1 LEQIWHVII
10 QIIKADIYKS
20 TIMKSIVKE
29 LNDCFGSVIS
39 SINEKEEF
47 VLYKELNLLGNY
59 CVEHFDEQKSKEIIG
74 KINALYE
81 QKDLFI
87 CNAIENE
94 FLIVLVRKFQ
104 LSQLTEQLKALPESL
119 WAIYIK
125 VLLETLKNDKQ

>member
-1 LEQIWHVII
+1 
-10 QIIKADIYKS
+10 
-20 TIMKSIVKE
+20 MKSIVKE

-59 CVEHFDEQKSKEIIG
+59 CVEHFDEQESKEILG

-81 QKDLFI
+81 QKNLFI

-104 LSQLTEQLKALPESL
+104 YSKLTEQLKALPESL